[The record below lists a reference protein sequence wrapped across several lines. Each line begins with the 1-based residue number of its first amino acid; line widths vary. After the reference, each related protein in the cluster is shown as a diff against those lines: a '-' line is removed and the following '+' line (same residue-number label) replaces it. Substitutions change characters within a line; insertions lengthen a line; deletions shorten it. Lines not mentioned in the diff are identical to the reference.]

1 MLWLWL
7 LLRAVG
13 FAVVARG
20 WATGGKWCGKKGNE
34 GALLIPLVLELEGRG
49 KAGGDEEV
57 STLELALSV
66 FTALMAG
73 EE

>member
-1 MLWLWL
+1 
-7 LLRAVG
+7 
-13 FAVVARG
+13 
-20 WATGGKWCGKKGNE
+20 
-34 GALLIPLVLELEGRG
+34 VLELEGRG